1 MVASGGVGS
10 KFTQMAEKN
19 KYYKV
24 IVVGEHRIG
33 MTSFVRRYAEGL
45 FPDFISKNYGLDYRL
60 KVTKE
65 KGVTCK
71 IQIWDKMCN
80 QEYRYVYEGY
90 TSTADI
96 VCILYDIT
104 NMKSFREVDFWLRE
118 VADVEKK
125 ILIGL
130 KCDLEEKRE
139 VLKSEGESFAK
150 SRGLDFIEVSA
161 KEGTNMDNVLNPQQT
176 CKISCLQNKMEQ
188 CILSEK
194 ESGSGINYCR
204 IM

>member
-1 MVASGGVGS
+1 
-10 KFTQMAEKN
+10 
-19 KYYKV
+19 
-24 IVVGEHRIG
+24 
-33 MTSFVRRYAEGL
+33 
-45 FPDFISKNYGLDYRL
+45 
-60 KVTKE
+60 
-65 KGVTCK
+65 
-71 IQIWDKMCN
+71 MCN